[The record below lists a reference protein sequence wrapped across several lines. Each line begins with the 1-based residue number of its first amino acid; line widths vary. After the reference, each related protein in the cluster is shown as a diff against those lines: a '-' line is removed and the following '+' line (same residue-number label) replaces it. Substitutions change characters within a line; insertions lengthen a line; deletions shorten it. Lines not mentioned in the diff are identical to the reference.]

1 MFKKWY
7 NRDIGS
13 RKGIKR
19 WNMLETRIRF
29 TGTLEQDLKEY
40 IEKEY
45 SNQHGA
51 LNFTI
56 KQAVKKLLEDYQKSR
71 TFAKDGH
78 KLPE

>member
-1 MFKKWY
+1 
-7 NRDIGS
+7 
-13 RKGIKR
+13 
-19 WNMLETRIRF
+19 MLETRIRF
-29 TGTLEQDLKEY
+29 TGTLEQELKDY

-56 KQAVKKLLEDYQKSR
+56 KLAVKKLLEDSKKNR
-71 TFAKDGH
+71 TYEKDGH